1 MQVRLFFRYLG
12 DEVRSTYFLLI
23 GVERGFFAGRGAPTP
38 SPLAPR
44 KIVNIHSGT
53 LEFRTL
59 NNIRN
64 DFKKMSEK
72 NNLDTYP
79 CGKPRRKVPEAYRSC
94 AYRRFIR

>member
-64 DFKKMSEK
+64 DFLKNVRKKQLRHLPVRK
-72 NNLDTYP
+72 Y
-79 CGKPRRKVPEAYRSC
+79 PRRKVPEGFPVR
-94 AYRRFIR
+94 IVGL